1 MAEWEVTNNS
11 TGESFTIREL
21 DGSGG
26 GGGALYVIGAIIGY
40 AILVIG
46 LTIGTINVAKSF
58 PAMLFVL
65 IALDIFA
72 IMPFVGFIIYSIKF
86 AKYKAE
92 QRKLEAECQDEDGV
106 IYVPDSDNE
115 DDDQKYMKMVG
126 KQALSLWKYMV
137 SFLGRFGYIMFY
149 MAIIAYW
156 VLYFCGV
163 SNTLTLS
170 LMFLCMYGMY
180 YFPYMMFSRAKKC
193 NSRFLSVMGLISI
206 YAGVTAA
213 VIGLWL
219 GGEQFALSAPVLLPS
234 VMGVFAILC
243 LPVQLAMYKKHGE
256 GKGPLKAKHIFLI
269 LGISLVAV
277 AFVLTIISMNM
288 KR

>member
-1 MAEWEVTNNS
+1 M
-11 TGESFTIREL
+11 
-21 DGSGG
+21 
-26 GGGALYVIGAIIGY
+26 
-40 AILVIG
+40 VIG
-46 LTIGTINVAKSF
+46 LTIGTINVAMSF
-58 PAMLFVL
+58 PPMLFVL

-72 IMPFVGFIIYSIKF
+72 LMPFVGFIIYMSKL

-92 QRKLEAECQDEDGV
+92 QRKLKEEIGIE
-106 IYVPDSDNE
+106 Y
-115 DDDQKYMKMVG
+115 DDDDEKFDVTFGSQTV
-126 KQALSLWKYMV
+126 SIWKYMV

-149 MAIIAYW
+149 MAIVAYW

-163 SNTLTLS
+163 SNMLTQS

-193 NSRFLSVMGLISI
+193 NSRFLSVMGLVSI

-213 VIGLWL
+213 VIGIGL

-277 AFVLTIISMNM
+277 AFVLTIISTYMH
-288 KR
+288 R

>member
-1 MAEWEVTNNS
+1 
-11 TGESFTIREL
+11 
-21 DGSGG
+21 
-26 GGGALYVIGAIIGY
+26 
-40 AILVIG
+40 
-46 LTIGTINVAKSF
+46 
-58 PAMLFVL
+58 
-65 IALDIFA
+65 
-72 IMPFVGFIIYSIKF
+72 
-86 AKYKAE
+86 
-92 QRKLEAECQDEDGV
+92 
-106 IYVPDSDNE
+106 
-115 DDDQKYMKMVG
+115 
-126 KQALSLWKYMV
+126 MV

-193 NSRFLSVMGLISI
+193 NSRFLSVMGLVSI
-206 YAGVTAA
+206 YVGVTVA
-213 VIGLWL
+213 VIGIGL

-277 AFVLTIISMNM
+277 AFVLTIISTYMH
-288 KR
+288 R